1 MSDGFYRAF
10 EERFRGSR
18 ALIKSRLQIYLPFV
32 EPLLTHYPA
41 GQAIDLGCGRGEWL
55 ELLREH
61 GVSAHGVDLD
71 AGMLGAC
78 EELGLSVERGDA
90 IEALKRLP
98 DASRIVVSG
107 FHVAEH
113 LPFAVLQELVEEAFR
128 VLAPGGLLI
137 LETPNAE
144 NIVVGA
150 SMFYQDPSHVHPL
163 PSVLLQFLPEYYGFV
178 KSKILRLQEAP
189 DLHLQN
195 RAAVLD
201 VLAGVSPDYA
211 VVAQKNADAAI
222 LAATEPAFAKEY
234 GMGLE
239 VLASRF
245 DQFSERRAARFE
257 AEMARLDAET
267 ARLDAEKARLDANT
281 VRLEAERARLQADI
295 VRLDAG
301 LRQTIDRLSQL
312 EAQARQADERAQ
324 QFELR
329 AQQADHRIMSL
340 LAQLEQLYQSTSWRV
355 TRPLRSA
362 RALASAVKRVLKRSL
377 HRLRTRA
384 PAQGPASAAAQPNAP
399 APGVSGGTE
408 LSHLP
413 PHARQVYLGLT
424 AALDAQARKDPEC
437 E

>member
-10 EERFRGSR
+10 EERFRGPR
-18 ALIKSRLQIYLPFV
+18 ALIKDRLRVYLPFV

-61 GVSAHGVDLD
+61 GVQAHGVDLD
-71 AGMLGAC
+71 AGMLDAC

-107 FHVAEH
+107 FHIAEH
-113 LPFAVLQELVEEAFR
+113 LPFAVLQELVQESFR
-128 VLAPGGLLI
+128 ILVPGGLLI

-150 SMFYQDPSHVHPL
+150 SMFYQDPSHIHPL

-195 RAAVLD
+195 RAAVMD

-211 VVAQKNADAAI
+211 VVAQKDADTSI
-222 LAATEPAFAKEY
+222 LAATETAFAKEY

-239 VLASRF
+239 ILASRF
-245 DQFSERRAARFE
+245 DQFSERRAARQ
-257 AEMARLDAET
+257 DAET
-267 ARLDAEKARLDANT
+267 ARLNAET
-281 VRLEAERARLQADI
+281 VRLEAAR
-295 VRLDAG
+295 V
-301 LRQTIDRLSQL
+301 QL
-312 EAQARQADERAQ
+312 EASIRQTADRIGQLEIQ
-324 QFELR
+324 
-329 AQQADHRIMSL
+329 AQQADARARESDARARQAEHQIRSL

-355 TRPLRSA
+355 TRPLRYLM
-362 RALASAVKRVLKRSL
+362 RLASALKRAL
-377 HRLRTRA
+377 KRTFHPGEGEP
-384 PAQGPASAAAQPNAP
+384 PAEERPPAAGQPEEP
-399 APGVSGGTE
+399 APDISGDKE
-408 LSHLP
+408 LSDLP
-413 PHARQVYLGLT
+413 PNARQVYLGLT
-424 AALDAQARKDPEC
+424 AALDAKARRDR
-437 E
+437 